1 MNKQETL
8 QILAVL
14 RLAYPGYYKGY
25 NDGDYDDMAM
35 LWEDMF
41 PDEPSAVVGAAVRSL
56 IATDAKGFPPAI
68 GAVKGMIAKLS
79 GEPELTEAEAWRL
92 VKNAMSAYATRE
104 EFLRLPPAVQR
115 AVGGASQLCQW
126 AITDQK
132 ELPVIMSA
140 FMRSYRTALEQ
151 QRERALIPKDIQAF
165 LREGVQDAL
174 PGRDGGRRTLPDGP
188 AEAAARD
195 GE

>member
-68 GAVKGMIAKLS
+68 GAV
-79 GEPELTEAEAWRL
+79 
-92 VKNAMSAYATRE
+92 
-104 EFLRLPPAVQR
+104 
-115 AVGGASQLCQW
+115 
-126 AITDQK
+126 
-132 ELPVIMSA
+132 
-140 FMRSYRTALEQ
+140 
-151 QRERALIPKDIQAF
+151 
-165 LREGVQDAL
+165 
-174 PGRDGGRRTLPDGP
+174 
-188 AEAAARD
+188 
-195 GE
+195 